1 MSHASLPEADTEV
14 FTAAAGQPAETLQVG
29 FLRGLIQPLKY
40 PNYRLLFTGQFVSG
54 IGDGFF
60 AVALPWLVLSHVG
73 GPQAL
78 GLVLGA
84 NGVTRALSTV
94 AGGWLSDRIRPRR
107 VMLATDI
114 ARMLLVGAFAAV
126 SFSGHAQLGV
136 LCALSA
142 AAGIFSGAFIPAS
155 FAMTPEILP
164 DEALGAGNSLS
175 FTYMSLATLI
185 GTGLAGVVVARGS
198 TSAAFA
204 LDALTFLVSALT
216 LWAMR
221 PAQSYAPNENTDTT
235 DMTGTQAADAAQPQ
249 PKVTFWRFVG
259 GSQLFQLILAVVI
272 AINLVINGV
281 IEVGLPAFAH
291 GSLQAGA
298 AGYGLLLASWGIG
311 ALLGGLAGS
320 LLTRWP
326 HQGILIPSLF
336 ALQGI
341 AMVSLP
347 LSGMLVGAS
356 AAAGVMGLG
365 NGLGN
370 VCFSTLVQKLLPRE
384 LMGRMMGA
392 IAFCNFGLNPVSVML
407 AGFAAARYG
416 PGVVIMTGGALSV
429 LVMLLAVI
437 PRTLR
442 SI

>member
-1 MSHASLPEADTEV
+1 MTRALPPSIDTDADTFV
-14 FTAAAGQPAETLQVG
+14 SAPDQPTERLARG
-29 FLRGLIQPLKY
+29 FLSGLAQPLKY
-40 PNYRLLFTGQFVSG
+40 RDYRLLFAGQFVSG

-60 AVALPWLVLSHVG
+60 AVALPWLILSHVG

-84 NGVTRALSTV
+84 NGITRALSTIV
-94 AGGWLSDRIRPRR
+94 GGWLSDRIRPRR
-107 VMLATDI
+107 VMLI
-114 ARMLLVGAFAAV
+114 ADTARVLLVSAFAAV

-175 FTYMSLATLI
+175 FTYMSLAALI
-185 GTGLAGVVVARGS
+185 GTGLAGIVVARGS

-204 LDALTFLVSALT
+204 LDALSFIVSALT

-221 PAQSYAPNENTDTT
+221 PARPHAPNTNIDTSA
-235 DMTGTQAADAAQPQ
+235 TQAVDTVQPALS
-249 PKVTFWRFVG
+249 FWRFVG
-259 GSQLFQLILAVVI
+259 GSQLFQLILVVVI
-272 AINLVINGV
+272 AINLVLNGV

-298 AGYGLLLASWGIG
+298 TGYGLLLAIWGGG

-326 HQGILIPSLF
+326 RQGILISSLF
-336 ALQGI
+336 ALQGM
-341 AMVSLP
+341 AMVFLP
-347 LSGMLVGAS
+347 LSGMLVGAL
-356 AAAGVMGLG
+356 AAAGAMGLF

-370 VCFSTLVQKLLPRE
+370 VCFSTMVQKLLPRE

-392 IAFCNFGLNPVSVML
+392 IAFCNFGLNPVSVTL

-416 PGVVIMTGGALSV
+416 ASAVVMISGALSV
-429 LVMLLAVI
+429 LVMLLAVT
-437 PRTLR
+437 PRALR